1 MRTKR
6 RITRAYCIELKTD
19 VTIAG
24 ARRAY
29 FSLPEP
35 RQRFK
40 FLCST
45 PECRELPIKPKVTAA
60 NYHVHPSEDSAVYAP
75 HFKDNGK
82 YEHHPDCE
90 WVTDDDDLTPRAG
103 ESELDTKTRLARRQ
117 LKSMID
123 IFDPNPEP
131 DEPMPRVDQQ
141 GEGGTAQGGS
151 RQSSPSNQSGTRKNS
166 PSSSKDLRRLVDA
179 YTEAKETLPSEVF
192 RNLKI
197 TVKGQG
203 QISLRSYFLPAM
215 YAKCNTA
222 GRVYW
227 GRAELLPRFGE
238 SIVFKLTKGIGD
250 KMTLIKVSAATFK
263 AYKSK
268 GYINDLLLHAPGI
281 KWFTV
286 YFFGVFEHDPEKNIV
301 NGVVTDLRRLAIDL
315 GPKKANASV
324 E

>member
-6 RITRAYCIELKTD
+6 RITRAYCVELKTD
-19 VTIAG
+19 CTIAG

-29 FSLPEP
+29 FSIPEP
-35 RQRFK
+35 RQRFQ

-45 PECRELPIKPKVTAA
+45 PACRELPIKPKITAV

-90 WVTDDDDLTPRAG
+90 WVMEDDDLTPRAG

-131 DEPMPRVDQQ
+131 DEPMPRVNGQ
-141 GEGGTAQGGS
+141 GEGGETPGRS
-151 RQSSPSNQSGTRKNS
+151 RQSSLVQRGGTRRNS

-179 YTEAKETLPSEVF
+179 YTEAKETLDDEVF
-192 RNLKI
+192 RNFKI

-203 QISLRSYFLPAM
+203 QITLRSYFLPAM
-215 YAKCNTA
+215 YAKHNTG

-238 SIVFKLTKGIGD
+238 SIVLRLTKGVGD

-263 AYKSK
+263 SYKSK
-268 GYINDLLLHAPGI
+268 GYINDLLLHAPQI

-286 YFFGVFEHDPEKNIV
+286 YFLGVFEHDPEKDIV
-301 NGVVTDLRRLAIDL
+301 NGVVTDLRCLAIDL
-315 GPKKANASV
+315 GPQKAPN
-324 E
+324 